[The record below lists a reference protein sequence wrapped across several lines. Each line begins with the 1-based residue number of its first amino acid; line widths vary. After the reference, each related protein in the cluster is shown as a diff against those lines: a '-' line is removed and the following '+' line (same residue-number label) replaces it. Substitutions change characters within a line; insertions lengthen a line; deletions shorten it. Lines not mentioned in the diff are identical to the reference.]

1 MEDLKKY
8 REAKMFFCYDKAV
21 KESKD
26 ENGII
31 NQEKLNKIL
40 LENYQRMRK
49 YLEEKNIDAKCQIS
63 QLEEVFELAKDRKQ
77 MEYYEAIERQEKHI
91 KAIGIDESSLSKSS
105 SMILKT
111 VFSRKKDPT
120 FITVQVSPKGE
131 TSKKVRI
138 TNIGE
143 IQYKTAFNLY
153 SNLSIYVIEK
163 NIQGIN
169 RRFVVG
175 TNTNFRTA
183 YNLINQGRENISIE
197 DEQYL
202 EYVEQQ
208 LSDINLLA
216 SQRQLNGYIG
226 TVEKKDNNA
235 EIYYDPEE
243 YCAYKKELS
252 RNQNNDVER

>member
-8 REAKMFFCYDKAV
+8 REAKMFLGYDKAV
-21 KESKD
+21 KEAKD
-26 ENGII
+26 ENGIL
-31 NQEKLNKIL
+31 NEEKLNQIL
-40 LENYQRMRK
+40 LENYQRMRT
-49 YLEEKNIDAKCQIS
+49 YLEEKNINAKSQIT
-63 QLEEVFELAKDRKQ
+63 QLEELFKLAKDRKQ
-77 MEYYEAIERQEKHI
+77 MEYYENLEKQEKHI
-91 KAIGIDESSLSKSS
+91 KAIGIDENNLLKSS
-105 SMILKT
+105 SMISATAFL
-111 VFSRKKDPT
+111 RKKDPT
-120 FITVQVSPKGE
+120 FITIQVSPKGE

-138 TNIGE
+138 ANIGE

-153 SNLSIYVIEK
+153 SNISVYLIEK

-169 RRFVVG
+169 RRFIVG

-183 YNLINQGRENISIE
+183 FNLINQGRENITPE
-197 DEQYL
+197 GKQYL
-202 EYVEQQ
+202 ECVEQQ

-243 YCAYKKELS
+243 YCAYRKETL

>member
-49 YLEEKNIDAKCQIS
+49 YLEEKNIDAKGQIS

-111 VFSRKKDPT
+111 VFSRKKRP
-120 FITVQVSPKGE
+120 
-131 TSKKVRI
+131 
-138 TNIGE
+138 
-143 IQYKTAFNLY
+143 Y
-153 SNLSIYVIEK
+153 
-163 NIQGIN
+163 
-169 RRFVVG
+169 
-175 TNTNFRTA
+175 
-183 YNLINQGRENISIE
+183 
-197 DEQYL
+197 
-202 EYVEQQ
+202 
-208 LSDINLLA
+208 
-216 SQRQLNGYIG
+216 
-226 TVEKKDNNA
+226 
-235 EIYYDPEE
+235 IYYCSSKPQRRNFKESKN
-243 YCAYKKELS
+243 YKYR
-252 RNQNNDVER
+252 RNTV